1 MSAFADVLSA
11 AQGLPTPDRIRLID
25 ALWDTV
31 PMEEWPVPSQDWL
44 REAERRSAEYDADRM
59 TASPWPE
66 VRERARRKAG
76 LDG

>member
-1 MSAFADVLSA
+1 MSTFSDVLNA
-11 AQGLPTPDRIRLID
+11 AQGLPTPERIRLID

-31 PMEEWPVPSQDWL
+31 SPEDWPAPNEAWL
-44 REAERRSAEYDADRM
+44 REAERRSAEYDAGSM